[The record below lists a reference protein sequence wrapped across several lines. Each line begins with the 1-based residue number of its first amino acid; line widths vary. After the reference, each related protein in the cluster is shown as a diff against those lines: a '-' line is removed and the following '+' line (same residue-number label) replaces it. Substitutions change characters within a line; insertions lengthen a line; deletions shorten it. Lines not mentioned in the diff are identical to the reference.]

1 VAAMSTKKQNTIHA
15 PVSERKKT
23 VVMPALGVCSGC
35 HFAKLAGVSFSEA
48 HHA

>member
-1 VAAMSTKKQNTIHA
+1 MKTNTSSSA

-35 HFAKLAGVSFSEA
+35 HLAGAGGGFDFMG
-48 HHA
+48 